1 MVLEAIK
8 EKILLKKQKLKEQE
22 KMIKNQEKTS
32 KIKRFSELGR
42 LAYKAKLESL
52 DEKVLLGAFL
62 EIAEKSQD
70 AKALKAWLE
79 RSEKIQN
86 DTTSLKRILISFR
99 AVPNQEIKDQLKKM
113 NFRWNSFR
121 GEYYGRGT
129 KDDLTN
135 LLKGLDVS
143 IEVID

>member
-8 EKILLKKQKLKEQE
+8 EKISLKKQKLKEQE
-22 KMIKNQEKTS
+22 KMIKNQEKISQT
-32 KIKRFSELGR
+32 KRFSELGR
-42 LAYKAKLESL
+42 LAYKAKLDSL

-70 AKALKAWLE
+70 NKSIQAWIE
-79 RSEKIQN
+79 RSEKVKN
-86 DTTSLKRILISFR
+86 DTTCLKRILISFR
-99 AVPNQEIKDQLKKM
+99 TVPSQKIKDQLKKI